1 MATKTK
7 TGETRCTSISLDKR
21 VKRRLDAVAALGR
34 RTRNATVDLLIDA
47 YLRDNPTL
55 AALVENHL
63 EKFR

>member
-21 VKRRLDAVAALGR
+21 VKRRLDALAAVGR
-34 RTRNATVDLLIDA
+34 RTRNATVDLLIEA

-55 AALVENHL
+55 GAVVENHL